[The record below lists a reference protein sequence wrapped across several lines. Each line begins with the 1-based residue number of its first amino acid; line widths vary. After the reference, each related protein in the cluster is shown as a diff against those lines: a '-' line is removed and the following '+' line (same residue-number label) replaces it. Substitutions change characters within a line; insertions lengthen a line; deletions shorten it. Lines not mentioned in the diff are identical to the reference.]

1 MTEVGGLHGAHFVIC
16 DVETS
21 GKDAAT
27 VDLLEVA
34 ALHVDYAGNA
44 FARFESL
51 VRPTAPVPHDSS
63 GIHNLTDEDLAS
75 APSREVVE
83 RALQR
88 FVPADSIV
96 VAHHAVFDSAVL
108 CNALS
113 DRRWLCAERL
123 AHHLDADAPNFKL
136 GTLRYRYGHRT
147 IDTAGLK
154 AHRAIADVLVLARVF
169 ETLLDY
175 YAQVSGND
183 VTADDAA
190 VQLVS
195 FAAAPYIVKTILF
208 GKHAGTAITDLPLD
222 YLQWGV
228 GSRGFTD
235 DPDLLHTFRSEL
247 ARRRGQ
253 FEFATPRHS
262 LADRV
267 GAA

>member
-1 MTEVGGLHGAHFVIC
+1 MPSLHDTSFVIC

-21 GKDAAT
+21 GKDAYNA
-27 VDLLEVA
+27 DLLEVA
-34 ALHVDYAGNA
+34 ALHLDYAGNA

-63 GIHNLTDEDLAS
+63 GIHNLTDEDLAG

-88 FVPADSIV
+88 FVPADAIV
-96 VAHHAVFDSAVL
+96 VAHHAAFDSVVL
-108 CNALS
+108 RRALG

-123 AHHLDADAPNFKL
+123 AHHLDPDAPNFKL

-147 IDTAGLK
+147 IDTDGLK
-154 AHRAIADVLVLARVF
+154 AHRALADVLVLVRVF
-169 ETLLDY
+169 GTLLNY
-175 YAQVSGND
+175 YEQLSGGGGED
-183 VTADDAA
+183 IAA
-190 VQLVS
+190 VDADAQLVA
-195 FAAAPYIVKTILF
+195 FTAAPYIVKTILF
-208 GKHAGTAITDLPLD
+208 GKHVGTAIADLPLD

-228 GSRGFTD
+228 GPRGFTD

-253 FEFATPRHS
+253 FEFAS
-262 LADRV
+262 
-267 GAA
+267 

>member
-1 MTEVGGLHGAHFVIC
+1 MPSLHEASFVIC

-27 VDLLEVA
+27 ADLLEVA
-34 ALHVDYAGNA
+34 ALHLDYAGRS

-63 GIHNLTDEDLAS
+63 GIHNLTDEDLAD

-88 FVPADSIV
+88 FVPADSIIL
-96 VAHHAVFDSAVL
+96 AHHAVFDSVVL
-108 CNALS
+108 RNALG
-113 DRRWLCAERL
+113 DRRWLCTERL
-123 AHHLDADAPNFKL
+123 AHHVDPDALNFKL

-154 AHRAIADVLVLARVF
+154 AHRAMADVLVLARVF
-169 ETLLDY
+169 GTLLDY
-175 YAQVSGND
+175 YEQGSGND
-183 VTADDAA
+183 VTADDAET
-190 VQLVS
+190 QLVS
-195 FAAAPYIVKTILF
+195 FAAAPYLVKTILF
-208 GKHAGTAITDLPLD
+208 GKHAGTAIADLPLD

-228 GSRGFTD
+228 GARGFTD
-235 DPDLLHTFRSEL
+235 DPDMLHTFRSEL

-253 FEFATPRHS
+253 FEFATPSHS

-267 GAA
+267 GAV